1 MGLTSPKSA
10 EASGGFF
17 FCGPLCIGI
26 GWCLLWGVDASFF
39 SQSLDWWPQE
49 RSSKPMVIQWLF
61 NDILDI
67 SGQWIGYLM
76 AIQWLSNGGYEFG
89 VQLGSVSDLT
99 CGVYFWWATAWP
111 QFHDH
116 FGFACGSLCTHGPS
130 AFLEMLCPPNGF
142 VWKWLVPLNPM
153 VNDHYPY

>member
-1 MGLTSPKSA
+1 MTWFKVWASHLQSLLRHGRKILGFPKHV
-10 EASGGFF
+10 FF
-17 FCGPLCIGI
+17 FCGLLCIGI
-26 GWCLLWGVDASFF
+26 GDAAWGVDASFF

-49 RSSKPMVIQWLF
+49 RSLKLMVIQWLF

-76 AIQWLSNGGYEFG
+76 NLMVIQWLSNGGCAQGYGFG

-111 QFHDH
+111 QFHR
-116 FGFACGSLCTHGPS
+116 
-130 AFLEMLCPPNGF
+130 
-142 VWKWLVPLNPM
+142 VWRCCVRKIQWRMHKL
-153 VNDHYPY
+153 